1 MPWWELA
8 VAVVAAAVGQVLLKA
23 GAGAGL
29 VNPKVGAGLL
39 LYAVSACFWVTALGK
54 APLSKVY
61 PFTAATFVLVMA
73 GSAVVFH
80 EPWGWRELVGSGFV
94 LAGLWVLSGS

>member
-1 MPWWELA
+1 MPWRELA
-8 VAVVAAAVGQVLLKA
+8 VAVVAAAAGQVLLKA

-29 VNPKVGAGLL
+29 ANPKVGAGLL
-39 LYAVSACFWVTALGK
+39 LYAVSACFWVAALGR

-73 GSAVVFH
+73 ASWVVFR
-80 EPWGWRELVGSGFV
+80 EPWGWREFAGAGLV
-94 LAGLWVLSGS
+94 LAGLWVLSSA

>member
-1 MPWWELA
+1 MPWRELA
-8 VAVVAAAVGQVLLKA
+8 VAVVAAAAGQVLLKA
-23 GAGAGL
+23 GAGSGL

-39 LYAVSACFWVTALGK
+39 LYAVSACFWVAALGR

-73 GSAVVFH
+73 GSWVVFR
-80 EPWGWRELVGSGFV
+80 EPWGWREFAGAGLV
-94 LAGLWVLSGS
+94 LAGLWVLSGR